1 MDNWQKQRN
10 TECENFLCFQR
21 QSIKCYNK
29 KTFLCLLSVLY
40 SNNWLF
46 AIAVIHT
53 HTKKTP
59 TKSRVGKLQHNYCAF
74 FITLYVIVLLTLQ
87 PLLK

>member
-10 TECENFLCFQR
+10 TQCENVLCFQR

-29 KTFLCLLSVLY
+29 KTCLCLFSVSY

-46 AIAVIHT
+46 AIAAIHKIKI
-53 HTKKTP
+53 KK
-59 TKSRVGKLQHNYCAF
+59 KNRVGKLQHNYCAF